1 MRTDAPASPRKPL
14 AAKNALLALFLAAKN
29 VLLALLRMDD
39 TGLCGERV
47 PRFAAGSCEAQRHPR
62 QSRFEISWRVD
73 LLCWKG
79 SNN

>member
-14 AAKNALLALFLAAKN
+14 ATKNALLALLPG
-29 VLLALLRMDD
+29 RD
-39 TGLCGERV
+39 TGLCGELV
-47 PRFAAGSCEAQRHPR
+47 PRFVTGGCEAQQHPR
-62 QSRFEISWRVD
+62 QSCFETSWGVD